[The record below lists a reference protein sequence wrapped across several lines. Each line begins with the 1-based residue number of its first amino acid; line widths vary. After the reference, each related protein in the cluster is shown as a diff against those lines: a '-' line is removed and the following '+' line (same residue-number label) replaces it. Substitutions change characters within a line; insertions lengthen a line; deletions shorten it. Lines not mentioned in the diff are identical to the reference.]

1 MPICS
6 VSEGLTSHQLLTC
19 WWVGQSPSLA
29 LVAPLRTA
37 GNGVMSTSAFDGIIT
52 VDGLTKRFDSRAVVD
67 RLTFQV
73 HPGQVTGFLGPN
85 GAGKSTTMKIL
96 LGLMAATRGSARVA
110 GQDFRTL
117 RNPGQMVGAMLEPVQ
132 SPRTGREHLLWMA
145 AAAGVPERLV
155 AQKLELVGLGD
166 AANQRVSRYSL
177 GMRQRLAVA
186 GALLAEPQVLIL
198 DEPINGL
205 DPEGILWLRDLL
217 RDLAAEGRTVFLSS
231 HLMSEMEKTA
241 ERVIIIN
248 KGHLVED
255 VSVSE
260 LTVRAAGDVV
270 EVSGDDDARLAAA
283 LSERGAKVRSVAD
296 TDEPRLEVIGLEPLA
311 IGRVARDLGIA
322 LSSLSRE
329 RASLETAF
337 LQATAGK
344 EGGILPTASHP
355 DSKER

>member
-1 MPICS
+1 
-6 VSEGLTSHQLLTC
+6 
-19 WWVGQSPSLA
+19 
-29 LVAPLRTA
+29 
-37 GNGVMSTSAFDGIIT
+37 
-52 VDGLTKRFDSRAVVD
+52 
-67 RLTFQV
+67 
-73 HPGQVTGFLGPN
+73 
-85 GAGKSTTMKIL
+85 
-96 LGLMAATRGSARVA
+96 
-110 GQDFRTL
+110 
-117 RNPGQMVGAMLEPVQ
+117 
-132 SPRTGREHLLWMA
+132 
-145 AAAGVPERLV
+145 
-155 AQKLELVGLGD
+155 
-166 AANQRVSRYSL
+166 
-177 GMRQRLAVA
+177 MRQRLAVA